1 MYVTVK
7 GAKMGNNDIKEYT
20 TTDRQYTNRIKKV
33 CGKLKLK
40 KNKYLYF
47 GRDTGS
53 ATIGNGRYSS
63 RWYKCS

>member
-1 MYVTVK
+1 
-7 GAKMGNNDIKEYT
+7 MGNNDIKEYT
-20 TTDRQYTNRIKKV
+20 TTDRQYINRIKKV

-63 RWYKCS
+63 R